1 MPDDTELVD
10 DLGLGTAGG
19 EQLTGLH
26 PNALKGL
33 AVTQTAGVAAI
44 DGWSHAAMLPGQRR
58 SSRHRKGPKLFH
70 AHTVCWR
77 VLS

>member
-1 MPDDTELVD
+1 LPDDTELVG

-19 EQLTGLH
+19 EQLAGLH
-26 PNALKGL
+26 TNALKGL

-58 SSRHRKGPKLFH
+58 SCRHRRGEALLLYH
-70 AHTVCWR
+70 CGRQV
-77 VLS
+77 V